1 MQQYTNTETTIR
13 SITVPPETL
22 AAIRIAEGIPQLV
35 DLVGTALTTWGAIGT
50 TDPVALGDICQAL
63 TDAADQLPQLLQDI
77 TLLRD
82 AMLTQDNNI

>member
-1 MQQYTNTETTIR
+1 MKQQPNTEKNTLT
-13 SITVPPETL
+13 STVPPETL

-50 TDPVALGDICQAL
+50 TDPVDLGDIHQVL
-63 TDAADQLPQLLQDI
+63 TDAADQLPDLLQDL

-82 AMLTQDNNI
+82 AMLAQDTH

>member
-1 MQQYTNTETTIR
+1 MKQHPNTETTIR

-50 TDPVALGDICQAL
+50 TDPVELGDIHQAL
-63 TDAADQLPQLLQDI
+63 TDAADQLPDLLQDL

-82 AMLTQDNNI
+82 AMLAQDTH

>member
-1 MQQYTNTETTIR
+1 MKQHLNTETTIR

-22 AAIRIAEGIPQLV
+22 AAIRIAEGIPQLA
-35 DLVGTALTTWGAIGT
+35 DLIDTALTTWGAIGT
-50 TDPVALGDICQAL
+50 TDPVDLGDIHQAL

-82 AMLTQDNNI
+82 AMLVQDNV

>member
-1 MQQYTNTETTIR
+1 MKQQPNTEKNTLTIA
-13 SITVPPETL
+13 VPPETL

-50 TDPVALGDICQAL
+50 TDPVDLGDIHQVL
-63 TDAADQLPQLLQDI
+63 TDAADQLPDLLQDL

-82 AMLTQDNNI
+82 AMLAQDTH

>member
-1 MQQYTNTETTIR
+1 MKQQPNTETTIR

-50 TDPVALGDICQAL
+50 TDPVELGDIHQAL
-63 TDAADQLPQLLQDI
+63 TDAADQLPDLLQDL

-82 AMLTQDNNI
+82 AMLAQDNV

>member
-1 MQQYTNTETTIR
+1 MKQHPNTETTIR

-50 TDPVALGDICQAL
+50 TDPVELGDIHQAL
-63 TDAADQLPQLLQDI
+63 TDAADQLPDLLQDL

>member
-1 MQQYTNTETTIR
+1 MKQQPNTENNTLT
-13 SITVPPETL
+13 ITVPPETL

-50 TDPVALGDICQAL
+50 TDPVDLGDIHQVL
-63 TDAADQLPQLLQDI
+63 TDAADQLPDLLQDL

-82 AMLTQDNNI
+82 AMLAQDTH

>member
-1 MQQYTNTETTIR
+1 MKQQPNTEKNTLT
-13 SITVPPETL
+13 ITVPPETL

-50 TDPVALGDICQAL
+50 TDPVDLGDIHQVL
-63 TDAADQLPQLLQDI
+63 TDAVDQLPDLLQDL

-82 AMLTQDNNI
+82 AMLAQDTH

>member
-1 MQQYTNTETTIR
+1 MKQQPTPEKNTLT
-13 SITVPPETL
+13 ITVPPETL

-50 TDPVALGDICQAL
+50 TDPVDLGDIHQVL
-63 TDAADQLPQLLQDI
+63 TDAADQLPDLLQDL

-82 AMLTQDNNI
+82 AMLAQDTH

>member
-1 MQQYTNTETTIR
+1 MKQQPNTEKNTLT
-13 SITVPPETL
+13 ITVPPETL

-50 TDPVALGDICQAL
+50 TDPVDRGDIRQVL
-63 TDAADQLPQLLQDI
+63 TDAADQLPDLLQDL

-82 AMLTQDNNI
+82 TMLAQDTH

>member
-1 MQQYTNTETTIR
+1 MKQQPNTEKNTLT
-13 SITVPPETL
+13 ITVPPETL

-50 TDPVALGDICQAL
+50 TDPVDLGDIHQVL
-63 TDAADQLPQLLQDI
+63 TDAADQLPDLLQDL

-82 AMLTQDNNI
+82 AMLAQNTH

>member
-1 MQQYTNTETTIR
+1 MKQQPNTETTIR

-50 TDPVALGDICQAL
+50 TDPVELGDIHQAL
-63 TDAADQLPQLLQDI
+63 TDAADQLPDLLQDLV
-77 TLLRD
+77 LLRE
-82 AMLTQDNNI
+82 AMLKQDDN

>member
-1 MQQYTNTETTIR
+1 MKQQPNTAKNTLT
-13 SITVPPETL
+13 ITVPPETL

-50 TDPVALGDICQAL
+50 TDPVDLGDIHQVL
-63 TDAADQLPQLLQDI
+63 TDAADQLPDLLQDL

-82 AMLTQDNNI
+82 AMLAQDTH